1 MRTAQVS
8 SAEAEG
14 FRSPFQCAKRLEIQD
29 MTDSGNP
36 REAARRWGINND
48 YAPLHDVLLGKPLHY
63 RWVEAGPIIGRT
75 FANAHKTGAKFDF
88 ELALAQ
94 HEEMV
99 AIYESNGV
107 TCHYLDS
114 APVLHRN
121 FFARDSSAMTP
132 WGALICHMQL
142 KVRRADYVT
151 AIKFYQDNNI
161 PIWQYATAGHFEG
174 GDFVILEPGKV
185 LIGYCGER
193 SEKEGS
199 EQVAEFVLKEGWE
212 ALTAPIS
219 REFVHMDG
227 LVVPLAEKL
236 LVACVDALEPW
247 LVQHLKDWGFKF
259 VDVPY
264 GEAKN
269 LGVNLVAL
277 GNDKVLSMKGA
288 TGLNEQMRALGFTVY
303 DPDMSMFTL
312 GGGGVHC
319 LAQALRREEV

>member
-1 MRTAQVS
+1 MSGTKTGTAK
-8 SAEAEG
+8 G
-14 FRSPFQCAKRLEIQD
+14 RS
-29 MTDSGNP
+29 
-36 REAARRWGINND
+36 WGINND
-48 YAPLHDVLLGKPLHY
+48 YAPLRDVLLGKPEHY
-63 RWVEAGPIIGRT
+63 RWVEAGPLIGRT
-75 FANAHKTGAKFDF
+75 LANAHKTGAKFD
-88 ELALAQ
+88 LQTAMAQ
-94 HEEMV
+94 HAEMV
-99 AIYESNGV
+99 SIYEDNGV
-107 TCHYLDS
+107 ACHYLEAD
-114 APVLHRN
+114 PVLHRN

-151 AIKFYQDNNI
+151 AIKFYQDHDI
-161 PIWQYATAGHFEG
+161 PIWNFATAGHFEG

-199 EQVAEFVLKEGWE
+199 EQVAGFLYKEGWE
-212 ALTAPIS
+212 AVTAPIS

-247 LVQHLKDWGFKF
+247 VVMQLKDWGFDF

-264 GEAKN
+264 REAKN

-277 GNDKVLSMKGA
+277 GNDKVLSMRG
-288 TGLNEQMRALGFTVY
+288 TGELNDKMRALGFTVY

-319 LAQALRREEV
+319 LCQALCRDAV

>member
-1 MRTAQVS
+1 MRDKKVS
-8 SAEAEG
+8 
-14 FRSPFQCAKRLEIQD
+14 Q
-29 MTDSGNP
+29 
-36 REAARRWGINND
+36 RWGINND
-48 YAPLHDVLLGKPLHY
+48 YAPLQDVLLGVPEY
-63 RWVEAGPIIGRT
+63 YQWVDAGPLIART
-75 FANAHKTGAKFDF
+75 LQNAHKTGVKFDLQ
-88 ELALAQ
+88 LAMSQ
-94 HEEMV
+94 HAEMV
-99 AIYESNGV
+99 GIYEDNGV
-107 TCHYLDS
+107 RCHYLDS
-114 APVLHRN
+114 DPVLHRN

-151 AIKFYQDNNI
+151 AIRFYQQNDI

-193 SEKEGS
+193 SEQAGS
-199 EQVAEFVLKEGWE
+199 EQVAEFVRQEGWE

-236 LVACVDALEPW
+236 LVACIDAMEPW
-247 LVQHLKDWGFKF
+247 LVSQLRDWGFDF
-259 VDVPY
+259 VEVPY
-264 GEAKN
+264 VEARN

-277 GNDKVLSMKGA
+277 GNDKVLSMAGA
-288 TGLNEQMRALGFTVY
+288 TQLNQKMRAMGFEVHE
-303 DPDMSMFTL
+303 PDMSMFTL

-319 LAQALRREEV
+319 LAQALCRSDC

>member
-1 MRTAQVS
+1 
-8 SAEAEG
+8 
-14 FRSPFQCAKRLEIQD
+14 
-29 MTDSGNP
+29 MTEP
-36 REAARRWGINND
+36 KHPEKWGINND
-48 YAPLHDVLLGKPLHY
+48 YAKLHDVLLGVPEY
-63 RWVEAGPIIGRT
+63 YQWVDAGPLIART
-75 FANAHKTGAKFDF
+75 LQNAHKTGVKFDLQ
-88 ELALAQ
+88 LAMSQ
-94 HEEMV
+94 HSEMV
-99 AIYESNGV
+99 KIYESNGV
-107 TCHYLDS
+107 RCHFLESD
-114 APVLHRN
+114 PVLHRN

-142 KVRRADYVT
+142 KPRRADYVT
-151 AIKFYQDNNI
+151 AIKFYQENNI
-161 PIWQYATAGHFEG
+161 PLWQFATAGHFEG

-193 SEKEGS
+193 SEQAGS
-199 EQVAEFVLKEGWE
+199 EQVANFVRQEGWE

-247 LVQHLKDWGFKF
+247 LVEQLRDWGFDF

-264 GEAKN
+264 VEAKN
-269 LGVNLVAL
+269 LGVNLVSL
-277 GNDKVLSMKGA
+277 GDSKVLSMSGA
-288 TGLNEQMRALGFTVY
+288 TQLNLKMKALGFEVY

-319 LAQALRREEV
+319 LAQALCRDEC